1 MTVRFRFSRPV
12 RDLVEAFS
20 NALLLLGAS
29 AIAVFVWS
37 QGDQWLY
44 QAVQRR
50 HFAQLS
56 SAPTADAAAREI
68 PTVDATSDRGVSLT
82 APLARWIAPDP
93 HVIGAIEIPR
103 LGIDALIREG
113 IDARTLRRSVGHVAG
128 TALPGAPGNAVLAGH
143 RDTLFRSLRSIERG
157 DRIVI
162 RNRGGGE
169 PAHYEVTSIRI
180 VGPDAVEVMAPPQ
193 EGAVLTLIT
202 CYPFDFV
209 GHANRRFVVRANAI
223 Y

>member
-12 RDLVEAFS
+12 RDLLEAFS

-44 QAVQRR
+44 QSVQRR
-50 HFAQLS
+50 HFAQS
-56 SAPTADAAAREI
+56 SAPPAAAAARET
-68 PTVDATSDRGVSLT
+68 PTVDATSDLGVSLT
-82 APLARWIAPDP
+82 APLTRWIGPDP
-93 HVIGAIEIPR
+93 YVIGAIEIPR

-113 IDARTLRRSVGHVAG
+113 IDGSTLRRSVGHVDG
-128 TALPGAPGNAVLAGH
+128 TALPGTSGNTVLAAH
-143 RDTLFRSLRSIERG
+143 RDTLFRSLRDIERG
-157 DRIVI
+157 DRIII
-162 RNRGGGE
+162 RGRSGGE
-169 PAHYEVTSIRI
+169 PVRYEVTSIRI
-180 VGPDAVEVMAPPQ
+180 VSPDAVEVMAPQ
-193 EGAVLTLIT
+193 EGAVLTLVT

-209 GHANRRFVVRANAI
+209 GHASRRFVVRADAI